1 MYCYEVK
8 HLNDWNA
15 LQYLAGSRVSI
26 ESAHQSDK
34 VSLIAVDGLEWLYGM
49 ICRTNNGCL
58 FKMGAMYGHPKVI
71 FSHQIRGVSMLRFF
85 SPRFCEPGSW
95 SSAGLAFCYNC
106 TAGRWSEDMGVAWR
120 SVHFWWMKL
129 APPKPSRNTLLF
141 FLFRVFAVVFFIGL
155 IAWLIWETDLSLKS
169 LAVEAK

>member
-141 FLFRVFAVVFFIGL
+141 FFFAF
-155 IAWLIWETDLSLKS
+155 WLWFSL
-169 LAVEAK
+169 